1 MGSDR
6 PQVIAQALTSKFT
19 TMDNMKKIDDVKATG
34 NVDVKAWTIGD
45 VYRNREMVLAHP
57 EQYGRIITRFS
68 AGGLGACAYKLDI
81 SISQLVQ
88 CWQRT
93 EYRCKCPE
101 CGHEA
106 YIYYFAG
113 HVNGGGYWEI
123 YLYCPECDCGYSS
136 RFPQGLPHW
145 TVLKDIFKETAQ
157 KTDSNTSK

>member
-1 MGSDR
+1 M
-6 PQVIAQALTSKFT
+6 
-19 TMDNMKKIDDVKATG
+19 NDVRQIEKDQSTG
-34 NVDVKAWTIGD
+34 NTNIEAWTIGD

-57 EQYGRIITRFS
+57 EQFSQIITQFS
-68 AGGLGACAYKLDI
+68 AGGLGACAYKRDV
-81 SISQLVQ
+81 SISQLAQ
-88 CWQRT
+88 CWQRS

-101 CGHEA
+101 CGHESI
-106 YIYYFAG
+106 IYYFAG

-123 YLYCPECDCGYSS
+123 CAYCPECDCGYSS

>member
-1 MGSDR
+1 M
-6 PQVIAQALTSKFT
+6 
-19 TMDNMKKIDDVKATG
+19 NDVRKTEKEKTTG
-34 NVDVKAWTIGD
+34 NTNVEAWTIGD

-68 AGGLGACAYKLDI
+68 AGGLGACAYKRDV
-81 SISQLVQ
+81 SISQLTQ

-136 RFPQGLPHW
+136 RFPQGLSHW

>member
-1 MGSDR
+1 M
-6 PQVIAQALTSKFT
+6 
-19 TMDNMKKIDDVKATG
+19 NDVRQIEKDQSTG
-34 NVDVKAWTIGD
+34 NSNVEAWTIGD
-45 VYRNREMVLAHP
+45 VYRNREMILAHP

-68 AGGLGACAYKLDI
+68 AGGLGACAYKREV

-88 CWQRT
+88 CWQQA
-93 EYRCKCPE
+93 EFQFKCLK

-106 YIYYFAG
+106 YIYFFAG

-157 KTDSNTSK
+157 KTDSNISN

>member
-1 MGSDR
+1 M
-6 PQVIAQALTSKFT
+6 
-19 TMDNMKKIDDVKATG
+19 NDVRQIEKDQSTG
-34 NVDVKAWTIGD
+34 NTNIEAWTIGD
-45 VYRNREMVLAHP
+45 VYRNRDMILANP
-57 EQYGRIITRFS
+57 EQFGRIITRFS
-68 AGGLGACAYKLDI
+68 AGGLGACAYKRDV
-81 SISQLVQ
+81 SISQLAQ

-101 CGHEA
+101 CCHESI
-106 YIYYFAG
+106 IYYFAG

-123 YLYCPECDCGYSS
+123 CAYCPECDCGYSS

>member
-1 MGSDR
+1 M
-6 PQVIAQALTSKFT
+6 
-19 TMDNMKKIDDVKATG
+19 NDVRKTEKEKSTG
-34 NVDVKAWTIGD
+34 NTNVEAWTIGD
-45 VYRNREMVLAHP
+45 VYHNREMILAHP
-57 EQYGRIITRFS
+57 EQFSRIITRFS
-68 AGGLGACAYKLDI
+68 AGGLGAYAYKRDF

-88 CWQRT
+88 CWQRS

-123 YLYCPECDCGYSS
+123 CAYCPECDCGYCI
-136 RFPQGLPHW
+136 RYPQGLPHW

>member
-1 MGSDR
+1 M
-6 PQVIAQALTSKFT
+6 
-19 TMDNMKKIDDVKATG
+19 NDVRQIEKDQSTG
-34 NVDVKAWTIGD
+34 NTDVEAWTIGD

-68 AGGLGACAYKLDI
+68 AGGLGACAYK
-81 SISQLVQ
+81 
-88 CWQRT
+88 R

-123 YLYCPECDCGYSS
+123 CAYCPECDCGYCI
-136 RFPQGLPHW
+136 RYPQGLPHW

>member
-1 MGSDR
+1 M
-6 PQVIAQALTSKFT
+6 
-19 TMDNMKKIDDVKATG
+19 NDVRQIEKDQSTG
-34 NVDVKAWTIGD
+34 NTNIEAWTIGD

-57 EQYGRIITRFS
+57 EQFSRIITRFS
-68 AGGLGACAYKLDI
+68 AGGLGACAYKRDV
-81 SISQLVQ
+81 SISQLAQ

-123 YLYCPECDCGYSS
+123 CAYCPECDCGYSS

-145 TVLKDIFKETAQ
+145 TVLKYIFKETAQ
-157 KTDSNTSK
+157 KTNSNTSK